1 MIWTNIYFDCYTH
14 NTSVLDTCQL
24 GALGKLLVCELQF
37 SPMFLVEHSIDGMI
51 RQIMHIEQAEHRGS
65 AQQNGLLVFTI
76 VSISTTVF
84 PVNLNS

>member
-1 MIWTNIYFDCYTH
+1 
-14 NTSVLDTCQL
+14 
-24 GALGKLLVCELQF
+24 
-37 SPMFLVEHSIDGMI
+37 MFLVEHSIDGMI